1 MQQDI
6 RSIAAATPVQPLT
19 PRELVTDENL
29 RILAKGE
36 PDWQRGV
43 ISEKFQSMLV
53 MVLPD
58 ICGELMAYRAAARLD
73 PALPFPE
80 PRNHAE
86 EIANARAAVDDD
98 PVERIEGLTQH
109 ACDELAEANVRM
121 ATLEERT
128 AEILSHLKGA
138 AA

>member
-1 MQQDI
+1 MQQDL
-6 RSIAAATPVQPLT
+6 RTIAAATLVQPLT

-29 RILAKGE
+29 RMLAKGE

-43 ISEKFQSMLV
+43 ISEEFQSMLV

-58 ICGELMAYRAAARLD
+58 ICGELMSYRAAARLD
-73 PALPFPE
+73 PALP
-80 PRNHAE
+80 ATG
-86 EIANARAAVDDD
+86 VDDD
-98 PVERIEGLTQH
+98 PIERIEGLTQY
-109 ACDELAEANVRM
+109 ACDELAETNVRM